1 MAQQSV
7 MITGAS
13 TGIGRATAVYLDER
27 GFRVFA
33 GVRKPED
40 ATRLAKSGSDRLT
53 PITID
58 VTDAASIEAAARS
71 VAEAVGEAGLGGVV
85 NNAGIGVGGVQEFLD
100 LDALRRQ
107 LEVNVVGPV
116 AVTRAFLPLLR
127 KTRGRIVNISSNG
140 GYIAAP
146 FLGPYAA
153 SKFALEAL
161 SDSLRREL
169 RPWGIQVAV
178 IEPGSIQSDI
188 WEKARD
194 QARDVEEKL
203 SEPARALYGPALESM
218 SRYVEQTAGRAIPA
232 EAVAREVHHALTAD
246 KPRTR
251 YRVGVDA
258 KAMRVLSRFLP
269 DRTLDALLA
278 RGIGYGGSG

>member
-1 MAQQSV
+1 MQQSAI
-7 MITGAS
+7 ITGAS
-13 TGIGRATAVYLDER
+13 TGIGRATAIYLDER

-40 ATRLAKSGSDRLT
+40 IVRLAKSGSDRLT
-53 PITID
+53 PLTID

-71 VAEAVGEAGLGGVV
+71 VEEAVGEAGLGGVV

-100 LDALRRQ
+100 LDELRRQ

-127 KTRGRIVNISSNG
+127 KARGRIVNISSNG

-169 RPWGIQVAV
+169 RPWGIHVAV

-194 QARDVEEKL
+194 QTRELHEGL
-203 SEPARALYGPALESM
+203 SEPARALYGPALDAM
-218 SRYVEQTAGRAIPA
+218 SRYVEQTAGRAIPP
-232 EAVAREVHHALTAD
+232 EAVAREVHHALTAG

-258 KAMRVLSRFLP
+258 KATRLLSYLP
-269 DRTLDALLA
+269 DRAIDALLA